1 MIKQL
6 IFAAVLF
13 GSVVRVS
20 AQQTVFNV
28 PTADIL
34 DGGKVYFEI
43 DMSFKINDQEA
54 LRKFS
59 SFVPRVVIG
68 AGKNVEVGVNLTGNV
83 QPGTDTTT
91 LVPSIKWRF
100 YQNRKKDLVFFA
112 GQNFY
117 MPVRNRSYNF
127 GSYTYIALS
136 KTLNK
141 TRLTAGGF
149 VFSKHVVAPN
159 AVRGGGQFAVEQ
171 SITHRLTISADW
183 FTGKHANGYVTT
195 GAAYKL
201 TKKLTGIAAY
211 SFGNSNLS
219 KGNHY
224 MYFELGYN
232 FN

>member
-1 MIKQL
+1 MI
-6 IFAAVLF
+6 LF
-13 GSVVRVS
+13 GSVVCAS

-34 DGGKVYFEI
+34 DKAKVYFEI
-43 DMSFKINDQEA
+43 DVSFKANNQVA
-54 LRKFS
+54 LRRFL

-68 AGKNVEVGVNLTGNV
+68 AGKNVELGLNLTGNV

-91 LVPSIKWRF
+91 LVPSVKWRF
-100 YQNRKKDLVFFA
+100 YQYKKKDLALFA

-117 MPVRNRSYNF
+117 IPVRNKPYNF
-127 GSYTYIALS
+127 GSYTYIAVA
-136 KTLNK
+136 KTINK

-149 VFSKHVVAPN
+149 VFSKNVVAPN
-159 AVRGGGQFAVEQ
+159 AVRSGGQFAIEQ
-171 SITHRLTISADW
+171 AVTSTLNLNADW
-183 FTGKHANGYVTT
+183 FTGKHSNGYLTT

-201 TKKLTGIAAY
+201 TKKLTGIASY

-224 MYFELGYN
+224 IYLELGYN